1 MLFRTGNSPVTRRFV
16 RRTQRATEVNAS
28 MATPFLSSE
37 EYDERAHQLY
47 NEGQYDEALD
57 VLREGLGLYPHAVEL
72 HVGVGYA
79 RLAREEYAWARKAFE
94 ESLMLDPDHED
105 ALAGLG
111 ETLLRFGQREMG
123 VKSFRRILEL
133 GYQDDVELML
143 QCGRALF
150 REGLIAESRDFFEIA
165 VQQAPESAEAVSCVG
180 YAQHRLGDDDGSIA
194 TLRKALQLDG
204 EHAEARIYLG
214 NILYDRGEYEAAL
227 YHLDRTSPEDHWD
240 ELGIWRLVELKKT
253 VYRLKDDDAELKA
266 WDERLTELAGEPDD
280 IDEMLAEIEQKAWD
294 AAQGEARGQLEL
306 FGALLTDLASR
317 KDPVVPGLPP
327 ERPAVASIATHRIVR
342 DGREFAGS
350 WEQIVAAMRDANA
363 QYAGRTLHEFM
374 QREASRGYSITGV
387 RIPTHDPESFIRG
400 SADAGLLRILR

>member
-1 MLFRTGNSPVTRRFV
+1 
-16 RRTQRATEVNAS
+16 

-57 VLREGLGLYPHAVEL
+57 VLREGLGIYPSAVEL

-79 RLAREEYAWARKAFE
+79 RLAREEFAWARRAFE

-111 ETLLRFGQREMG
+111 ETLLRFGQREAA
-123 VKSFRRILEL
+123 VRSFRRILEL

-143 QCGRALF
+143 QAGRALF
-150 REGLIAESRDFFEIA
+150 REGLIAESRDFFDIA
-165 VQQAPESAEAVSCVG
+165 VQQAPDSAEAVSCVG
-180 YAQHRLGDDDGSIA
+180 YAQHRLADDDGAIA
-194 TLRKALQLDG
+194 TLRKALQLDAD
-204 EHAEARIYLG
+204 HAEARIYLG

-240 ELGIWRLVELKKT
+240 ELGIWRLVELKKS
-253 VYRLKDDDAELKA
+253 VYRLKDDDPELKI
-266 WDERLTELAGEPDD
+266 WEERLTELTGEPDD
-280 IDEMLAEIEQKAWD
+280 IDEMLAEIEQRAWD

-306 FGALLTDLASR
+306 FGALLSDLAEQ
-317 KDPVVPGLPP
+317 KQDEVPGVPSAPRSALA
-327 ERPAVASIATHRIVR
+327 PAAEPAHRIVR

-350 WEQIVAAMRDANA
+350 WEQIVSGMRDANA
-363 QYAGRTLHEFM
+363 QYAGRTLQEFM
-374 QREASRGYSITGV
+374 QTEARRGYSITGV
-387 RIPTHDPESFIRG
+387 RIPTHDAESFVRG
-400 SADAGLLRILR
+400 SADAGLLRIVR